1 MEQLLAPTV
10 FLTMKPSSLVPHK
23 NKAAEDL
30 LSPSVYVCTRLKL
43 CAYFWLVCSEAAS
56 RGLTQFSAL
65 GWFYKASQKANTA
78 FPGLPEVVL

>member
-1 MEQLLAPTV
+1 MEQLLAPIV
-10 FLTMKPSSLVPHK
+10 FLTMKPSSLIPHE

-30 LSPSVYVCTRLKL
+30 LSPSVYCTRLKL
-43 CAYFWLVCSEAAS
+43 CAYFWSVCSEAAS

-78 FPGLPEVVL
+78 LRGLPEVVL